1 MKNLEDRIKRLKD
14 AVNEQGEVTITAVTA
29 PGELKAYQAKKAS
42 DQRYKN
48 VKLKAETY
56 HRLQGIID
64 QHGLITIGRLVDQLV
79 NDWCDKY
86 ESGTY

>member
-29 PGELKAYQAKKAS
+29 PDELKAYQAKPS
-42 DQRYKN
+42 PGQQYKS

-56 HRLQGIID
+56 RRLQGVID
-64 QHGLITIGRLVDQLV
+64 RHRLESVGRVIDRLV